1 MLLLLLSHHIDHMC
15 GHICRAVQAVGP
27 DSFGQPGDPQTVH
40 PYFLVYNHPSWE
52 SVCKHLSHEASHR
65 EDIAELIR
73 TCQSAAERHGVDD
86 SSNTLPSHEATSNN
100 ALTSRQTEIL
110 QLFARGLSYQE
121 VGDQLNVTAKTI
133 KNHASAIYERLGVK
147 NKTEAVFEARL
158 IGLLI

>member
-1 MLLLLLSHHIDHMC
+1 MTAKTRNIDELIKLSLK
-15 GHICRAVQAVGP
+15 VGNAWLNKP
-27 DSFGQPGDPQTVH
+27 TDAGNALASKAI
-40 PYFLVYNHPSWE
+40 LA
-52 SVCKHLSHEASHR
+52 VCKHLSHEASHR

-86 SSNTLPSHEATSNN
+86 SSNTLPSQEATSNN

-121 VGDQLNVTAKTI
+121 VGEQLNVTTKTI